1 MPEIDIIE
9 VAPVACNALDYM
21 AQAKWRTKSQKT
33 GVQGIETSG
42 MEGLSMR

>member
-21 AQAKWRTKSQKT
+21 AQAKWRTKS
-33 GVQGIETSG
+33 
-42 MEGLSMR
+42 